1 MVTGS
6 GLNAESEAQLRAELL
21 QRCNTLWEEVLSNIP
36 SPNTADLWNEH
47 VRVRLEL
54 DQIASL
60 QKQLV
65 PVDVEHC
72 AVQNR
77 KEAVGR
83 FLEWANHMCIERE
96 GITIRCSDGERGFG
110 LEATQ
115 QLRRG
120 TEILRVPRKAML
132 SWDHAHKS
140 AMLKKCFDKDMIV
153 RSMDNVALALM
164 VCCQK
169 LLPDSSWIPYFDALP
184 QTFATPLYFSAL
196 EMRKLSPSPAYEES
210 LLMYRNVARQF
221 VYFLAE
227 IQRSEEWRSAKKLK
241 ESMGAEP
248 LFLNAPFVVSNF
260 TFDLYKWAVAC
271 VTTRINLI
279 PSRDVTGDNGQ
290 PVAVPCL
297 IPVLDMANHDF
308 CSQEGPLSVHFSV
321 DGDYACIKAAKD
333 YAVGDEVT
341 IFYGKRTSRQ
351 FLLHNGFVP
360 DGENKY
366 DAYKLK
372 IGFPRGD
379 KHVKARL
386 RLMYDAGFNVESR
399 VFIFEVNA
407 SELPVPPSLVDFARV
422 FLAES
427 PSCATLE
434 QLRRTPELERKAWNF
449 LKDRFSLLQRAY
461 GTLEEQYELEEDVER
476 MIHRLKR
483 YELRILQNA
492 EQFCLQQAASVSSCN

>member
-169 LLPDSSWIPYFDALP
+169 LLPDSNWIPYFDALP

-196 EMRKLSPSPAYEES
+196 EMR
-210 LLMYRNVARQF
+210 
-221 VYFLAE
+221 
-227 IQRSEEWRSAKKLK
+227 LK

-290 PVAVPCL
+290 PVAVAFIFVPCL